1 MSNSIINH
9 VNPTNINRNN
19 NLKGS
24 KSDSNSITTSTTTA
38 SSKKSS
44 SIMLMEILRNDPGV
58 TQLYGPIY
66 KTLELIRKKIKSNQS
81 S

>member
-24 KSDSNSITTSTTTA
+24 KSNSNSTTTA

-66 KTLELIRKKIKSNQS
+66 KALELIQKKIKSNES